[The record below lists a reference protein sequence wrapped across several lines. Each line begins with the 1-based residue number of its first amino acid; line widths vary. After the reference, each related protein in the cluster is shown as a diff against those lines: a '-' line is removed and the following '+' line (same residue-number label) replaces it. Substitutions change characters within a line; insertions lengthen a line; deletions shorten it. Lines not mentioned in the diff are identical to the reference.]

1 MQMAIRCRLTDPIHT
16 KLSPNVKIPKW
27 EASPATSRGINTL
40 KPVLALSPMPRAM
53 ALRVSIFI
61 SIAEGISFFL
71 RDAISS
77 DLIQQPGHFLI
88 GISRTQRF
96 DGQISPVA
104 GFFDEAE

>member
-1 MQMAIRCRLTDPIHT
+1 MGSQSRHQQGDKHP
-16 KLSPNVKIPKW
+16 
-27 EASPATSRGINTL
+27 EAGAGT
-40 KPVLALSPMPRAM
+40 SPMPRAM

-61 SIAEGISFFL
+61 SIAEGISIFL